1 MLNCH
6 NSLLC
11 LPQSIIDGLIE
22 DPDSE
27 WETITHADVNQWIE
41 WTKGSRSFFIALV
54 VGLIFTCLMT
64 VIGLFWCFARC
75 CCGCGKGGKKKSGD
89 AFTQSWFFMIFIIL
103 YYSIIHV
110 PKTHVLVQMAQ
121 QLKQTLD
128 HNECCSAP
136 SPLSVPASN
145 LCERHTFV
153 KHKKEQ

>member
-1 MLNCH
+1 MSKKRNKIAQIYYDE
-6 NSLLC
+6 
-11 LPQSIIDGLIE
+11 PQSAGISVQSPQSVSTPRKLTLI
-22 DPDSE
+22 
-27 WETITHADVNQWIE
+27 
-41 WTKGSRSFFIALV
+41 
-54 VGLIFTCLMT
+54 
-64 VIGLFWCFARC
+64 IGLFWCFARC